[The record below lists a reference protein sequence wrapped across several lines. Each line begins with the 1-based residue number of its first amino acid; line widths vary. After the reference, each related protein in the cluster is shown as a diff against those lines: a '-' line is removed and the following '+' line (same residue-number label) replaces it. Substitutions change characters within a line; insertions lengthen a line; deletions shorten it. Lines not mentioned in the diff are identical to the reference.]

1 MSSATSRT
9 IVRMWNKD
17 GYHKDV
23 LLIDT
28 DQVRMHDS
36 RVEDTRASMLFAGDH
51 GPRMVIDP
59 SKFPEAVC
67 FEIIVS
73 PYERLS
79 R

>member
-1 MSSATSRT
+1 MSVTSRT

-23 LLIDT
+23 LTIDA

-36 RVEDTRASMLFAGDH
+36 RVEDTKAWMLVAGTM
-51 GPRMVIDP
+51 GTRMLIDP
-59 SKFPEAVC
+59 SKFPEATC
-67 FEIIVS
+67 FEVIVS